1 MLGLVLELQRDAL
14 DKSINVSDLLRK
26 AVVVSKKLGINE
38 MEEWI
43 NRELAGY
50 PDDESEIPLYREITG
65 RVMAY
70 NPYHGWQPLH
80 FANPKLGDHLSK
92 RKISQAVGQLDA
104 IVNSDNSRE
113 LQVPFGNHIKNQLID
128 SMNIPLEVTL
138 LVGHSELH
146 KILEGVRNE
155 ILNWTLDLET
165 RGIVGDGMRFSRE
178 EKQTASQITYQIT
191 NNIGSMQNSQLQ
203 QDSSNATQSLNVT
216 QNSVDLADFIK
227 ELKKSIPD
235 LNLGLEDLDELKAE
249 VSTIEHQRSSP
260 KPKNLIIS
268 ESLKSIRNIL
278 EGATGNMIATELLK
292 QLANII

>member
-1 MLGLVLELQRDAL
+1 MSGLVLELQKDAL
-14 DKSINVSDLLRK
+14 DKSVNVSDLLRK
-26 AVVVSKKLGINE
+26 AMVVSKKLGINE

-43 NRELAGY
+43 NRELSGY
-50 PDDESEIPLYREITG
+50 PDDDSEIPLYREITG

-80 FANPKLGDHLSK
+80 FENHKLGDKLSK
-92 RKISQAVGQLDA
+92 RKISQAVGQIDA
-104 IVNSDNSRE
+104 IVNNDKSGT
-113 LQVPFGNHIKNQLID
+113 LQVPFSNHIKNQLMD
-128 SMNIPLEVTL
+128 SMEIPLEVTL
-138 LVGHSELH
+138 LVGDSELH

-165 RGIVGDGMRFSRE
+165 RDIVGDGMRFSTE
-178 EKQTASQITYQIT
+178 EKQAASQINYQIV

-227 ELKKSIPD
+227 SLKKSIRD
-235 LNLGLEDLDELKAE
+235 LNLDSEDLAELKVE
-249 VSTIEHQRSSP
+249 VSTIENQRSSP

-278 EGATGNMIATELLK
+278 EGATGSIIATELLK
-292 QLANII
+292 QLASII

>member
-1 MLGLVLELQRDAL
+1 MSGLVLELQKDAL
-14 DKSINVSDLLRK
+14 DKSVNVSDLLRK
-26 AVVVSKKLGINE
+26 AMVVSKKLGINE

-43 NRELAGY
+43 NRELSGY
-50 PDDESEIPLYREITG
+50 PDDDSEIPLYREITG

-80 FANPKLGDHLSK
+80 FENHKLGDKLSK
-92 RKISQAVGQLDA
+92 RKISQAVGQIDA
-104 IVNSDNSRE
+104 IVNNDKSGT
-113 LQVPFGNHIKNQLID
+113 LQVPFSNHIKNQLMD
-128 SMNIPLEVTL
+128 SMEIPLEVTL
-138 LVGHSELH
+138 LVGDSELH

-165 RGIVGDGMRFSRE
+165 RGIVGDGMRFSTE
-178 EKQTASQITYQIT
+178 EKQAASQINYQIV

-227 ELKKSIPD
+227 SLKKSIRD
-235 LNLGLEDLDELKAE
+235 LNLDSEDLAELKVE
-249 VSTIEHQRSSP
+249 VSTIENQRSSP

-278 EGATGNMIATELLK
+278 EGATGSIIATELLK
-292 QLANII
+292 QLASII

>member
-1 MLGLVLELQRDAL
+1 MSGLVLELQRDAL

-80 FANPKLGDHLSK
+80 FENHRLGDKLSK
-92 RKISQAVGQLDA
+92 RKISQAVGQIDA
-104 IVNSDNSRE
+104 IINNDKSGK
-113 LQVPFGNHIKNQLID
+113 LQVPFSNHIKNQLMD
-128 SMNIPLEVTL
+128 SMNIPLDVTL
-138 LVGHSELH
+138 LVGDSELH

-178 EKQTASQITYQIT
+178 EKQAASQITYQVT
-191 NNIGSMQNSQLQ
+191 NNIGNMQNSQLQ
-203 QDSSNATQSLNVT
+203 QGSSNSTQSLNVT
-216 QNSVDLADFIK
+216 QTSVDLADFIK

-278 EGATGNMIATELLK
+278 EGATGSMIATELLK
-292 QLANII
+292 QLASII

>member
-1 MLGLVLELQRDAL
+1 M
-14 DKSINVSDLLRK
+14 
-26 AVVVSKKLGINE
+26 SKKLGINE
-38 MEEWI
+38 IEEWI

-80 FANPKLGDHLSK
+80 FENHKLGDKLSK
-92 RKISQAVGQLDA
+92 QKISQAVGQIDA
-104 IVNSDNSRE
+104 IANNDKSGE
-113 LQVPFGNHIKNQLID
+113 LHVPFSNYIKNRLMN

-138 LVGHSELH
+138 LVGDSELH

-178 EKQTASQITYQIT
+178 EKQAASQINYQIV
-191 NNIGSMQNSQLQ
+191 NNIGSIQNSQLQ
-203 QDSSNATQSLNVT
+203 QDSSNATQSLNVVQT
-216 QNSVDLADFIK
+216 SVDLADFI
-227 ELKKSIPD
+227 ENLKKSIPD
-235 LNLGLEDLDELKAE
+235 LNLESEDLAELEAE
-249 VSTIEHQRSSP
+249 VSTIENQLSSP
-260 KPKNLIIS
+260 KPKNVIIS
-268 ESLKSIRNIL
+268 ESLKSARNIL
-278 EGATGNMIATELLK
+278 EGAAGSIIATKLLE

>member
-1 MLGLVLELQRDAL
+1 MSGLVLELQSDAL

-70 NPYHGWQPLH
+70 NPYHGWRPLH
-80 FANPKLGDHLSK
+80 FANPELGDHLSK

-104 IVNSDNSRE
+104 ILNNDKSGE
-113 LQVPFGNHIKNQLID
+113 LCVPFNNHIENQLMN
-128 SMNIPLEVTL
+128 SMNISLEVTL
-138 LVGHSELH
+138 LVGDSELH

-155 ILNWTLDLET
+155 ILNWTLDLEA
-165 RGIVGDGMRFSRE
+165 RGIVGDGMRFSKD
-178 EKQTASQITYQIT
+178 EKQAASQINYQIT

-203 QDSSNATQSLNVT
+203 QGLSNSTQSLNVT
-216 QNSVDLADFIK
+216 QTSVDLADFIK
-227 ELKKSIPD
+227 NLKKSIPR
-235 LNLGLEDLDELKAE
+235 LNLEPEDLAELKVE
-249 VSTIEHQRSSP
+249 VSTIENQRSSP
-260 KPKNLIIS
+260 KPKKIIIS

-278 EGATGNMIATELLK
+278 EGATGSIIATELLK
-292 QLANII
+292 QLASVI